1 MMSHVFLIL
10 LTAHLGGDFVLQTAA
25 QASGKRAGQ
34 PKAYL
39 QHGATH
45 WITSALL
52 LLVFAPE
59 LVGRWRTFAILLLLI
74 AGHLALDACK
84 ERMGL
89 RWPARSVL
97 VFLADQIAHVLLLLL
112 VAGAISRTFPLSV
125 FPTISAWLV
134 LHREALLVTAAIY
147 LTVVFGCGYLIQ
159 LALTPFRAEPGA
171 ATPEPDEA
179 AATPGD
185 ERRPG
190 MRNAGMYIGWLERA
204 IILTAIA
211 AGAPTLVG
219 LVIAAKAIIRF
230 GEGQTAFAEYFL
242 LGTFLSLLLAGAGA
256 FLLQALVRPL
266 PFPQ

>member
-1 MMSHVFLIL
+1 MSVIFLIL
-10 LTAHLGGDFVLQTAA
+10 LTAHLVGDFVLQTAA
-25 QASGKRAGQ
+25 QVAGKRAGK
-34 PKAYL
+34 PKAFL
-39 QHGATH
+39 KHGVTH
-45 WITSALL
+45 GITSALL

-59 LVGRWRTFAILLLLI
+59 LGSWRTLAILLLLV
-74 AGHLALDACK
+74 AGHLALDGCK
-84 ERMGL
+84 EWIGL
-89 RWPARSVL
+89 RWPARSVIL
-97 VFLADQIAHVLLLLL
+97 FLSDQIAHVLLLLL
-112 VAGAISRTFPLSV
+112 VAGALARTFPHSV
-125 FPTISAWLV
+125 LPTISAWLI
-134 LHREALLVTAAIY
+134 LHRQALLVTAAIY
-147 LTVVFGCGYLIQ
+147 LMVVFGCGYLIQ
-159 LALTPFRAEPGA
+159 LALAPFRAEPGA
-171 ATPEPDEA
+171 ATPEPDQA

-185 ERRPG
+185 EHRPG